1 MSSPLERQL
10 ISKQTLERVTS
21 CTACDI
27 LPLGPRPILQLHPNA
42 RILIAGHAPGRK
54 THEKGIP
61 FDDASGNRLRD
72 WMGLSRDQFYDIEL
86 VAVLPMAL
94 CYPGTSTSG
103 DLPPP
108 PICAEKWRSGLLK
121 LLPRIDLTLLIGQ
134 YALDWH
140 LKEKQPKTLTETV
153 RNWKSYWPEIL
164 PMPHPSPR
172 NNRWLKKNLWFEDEV
187 LPELRRKVATFT

>member
-1 MSSPLERQL
+1 MF
-10 ISKQTLERVTS
+10 KQTLERVTS
-21 CTACDI
+21 CTACGA
-27 LPLGPRPILQLHPNA
+27 LPLGPRPILQLNPNA
-42 RILIAGHAPGRK
+42 RILIAGQAPGRK

-72 WMGLSRDQFYDIEL
+72 WMGLSRDQFYDSGL
-86 VAVLPMAL
+86 VAVLPMAF
-94 CYPGTSTSG
+94 CYPGTGKSG

-108 PICAEKWRSGLLK
+108 PLCAKKWRSELLK

-140 LKEKQPKTLTETV
+140 LKEKQSNTLTETV

-172 NNRWLKKNLWFEDEV
+172 NNRWLKKNLWFEKEV
-187 LPELRRKVATFT
+187 LPKLRQRVASFN